1 MMRTWAS
8 SMRQILVYVRCQFPT
23 QMSSVSRVSM
33 AVKNEGWNY
42 EDLILWYQRN
52 YKLRIFS
59 SKQTVKITFHFEIPQ
74 KKTTQKFS

>member
-1 MMRTWAS
+1 
-8 SMRQILVYVRCQFPT
+8 
-23 QMSSVSRVSM
+23 M